1 MGDPSPLLSIVI
13 PTKNRYYYLKILI
26 EALLSENSQEFELI
40 IQDNSDDNSEF
51 LEFAQQYDSDSR
63 FRYQY
68 TSGWLSVI
76 DNCDLGVGAASG
88 DYVCMLGDD
97 DGILLQQSLEVV
109 KFLKKEGIDV
119 ANVNKISY
127 GWPDTSHAV
136 WGDAYSGVINH
147 KPFSFKVK
155 RYNTERELGRI
166 VNKGASF
173 GLGNL
178 ARLYHGFV
186 SLEKL
191 KDLYSETGS
200 YFPGPSPDMANA
212 IGLTKYIE
220 DFVYIDVPTI
230 ISGHCKKSTGGQG
243 GMKQH
248 HGKIENIE
256 HLPKDTA
263 KKWSKDIP
271 YFWSGPTIYSE
282 SARRAL
288 EATGRIDIK
297 LNYPALY
304 ACCLIYERHYSK
316 EVFKII
322 FSSKPLTKKIAVG
335 IQVGLYVIKIFFR
348 RLYYFLKN
356 LYEHK
361 LQKANQSTKAKDINE
376 VIQFFEKTYP
386 LVEANNI
393 KFK

>member
-1 MGDPSPLLSIVI
+1 MGDASPLLSIVI

-26 EALLSENSQEFELI
+26 DALLSEESQEFELI

-51 LEFAQQYDSDSR
+51 LEFARKYDSDSR
-63 FRYQY
+63 FKYQY

-76 DNCDLGVGAASG
+76 DNCDFGVGAASG

-97 DGILLQQSLEVV
+97 DGILLQQSIEVV
-109 KFLKKEGIDV
+109 KFLKKEGIDA

-127 GWPDTSHAV
+127 AWPDTSHAV

-166 VNKGASF
+166 INKGASF

-248 HGKIENIE
+248 HGEIEKIG

-263 KKWSKDIP
+263 RKWSDNIP
-271 YFWSGPTIYSE
+271 FFWSGPTIYSE

-288 EATGRIDIK
+288 EATGRSEMN
-297 LNYPALY
+297 LYYPALY
-304 ACCLIYERHYSK
+304 ACCLIYERGYSK
-316 EVFKII
+316 YIFETMFRKRNII
-322 FSSKPLTKKIAVG
+322 EKLKIAF
-335 IQVGLYVIKIFFR
+335 QVAFYASRVTIR
-348 RLYYFLKN
+348 RGYYFLLN
-356 LYEHK
+356 LYNNK
-361 LQKANQSTKAKDINE
+361 VKARRVKNQGVDMAEVVHFFNE
-376 VIQFFEKTYP
+376 TYP
-386 LVEANNI
+386 LVE
-393 KFK
+393 FS